1 MKSSPS
7 LAPPGAGIPTIER
20 MVGGLQLKWLCFSCD
35 VKATLAIIADERDR
49 ITQLTQGTP
58 TTAAA
63 QRVLIP
69 RLPGL
74 EDSSRDWS
82 EWMTLDHLCIVN
94 TQIAGVISLLIQGQT
109 PPGPGAS
116 TAAVKP
122 RTAVDE
128 AVLEQFHL
136 SCDQLLASAREL
148 LSGENPHL
156 QARYRHPWFGA
167 LDARQWLVMAAM
179 HLGIHRRQIVGI
191 QHRR

>member
-20 MVGGLQLKWLCFSCD
+20 VVGGLQLKWLCFSCD

-58 TTAAA
+58 ATAAA

-109 PPGPGAS
+109 PLGPGAS

-122 RTAVDE
+122 RTTADE
-128 AVLEQFHL
+128 AVREQFHL
-136 SCDQLLASAREL
+136 SCDQLLASASEWL
-148 LSGENPHL
+148 PGENRHL
-156 QARYRHPWFGA
+156 RVRYRHPWFGE
-167 LDARQWLVMAAM
+167 LDARQWLAMAAM
-179 HLGIHRRQIVGI
+179 HLGIHRRQIVSI
-191 QHRR
+191 QQRR